1 MQRRAFTLAL
11 PALLAARAALAE
23 AWQPSRPIRI
33 LVGYSVATTSDLLA
47 RLVGQKLS
55 ERLGTSVVIE
65 NREGGG
71 GTIAAGLALRSPAD
85 GHTLLLGASALTMAP
100 RLFRDVT
107 FKPLEDFEP
116 VCLIGF
122 APNVLVVRPQ
132 SPISSMEALIAAA
145 RAAPGRLSYASSGPG
160 SGSWVGM
167 EELKAHADIQL
178 EEIPY
183 SSTAQATTDAMSGQ
197 VDLHCP
203 SLAGAMPHIRSGRF
217 RALGI
222 TSGRRSASAPDIPSI
237 AETLPG
243 YDASAWYGVVAPA
256 GLPAPV
262 AERLNAELRTVLAE
276 PAMQSRLLDVGVDAQ
291 TGSREEMRKVLVEQ
305 TRSSDAMMDRI
316 NYRPR

>member
-1 MQRRAFTLAL
+1 MLRRTFTLAL
-11 PALLAARAALAE
+11 PALVAHRAARAE
-23 AWQPSRPIRI
+23 TWQPTRSLRI
-33 LVGYSVATTSDLLA
+33 IVGYSVATTSDLLA
-47 RLVGQKLS
+47 RLVGQKLGD
-55 ERLGTSVVIE
+55 RLGTSVVVE

-71 GTIAAGLALRSPAD
+71 GTIAAGLTLRAPAD
-85 GHTLLLGASALTMAP
+85 GYTLLMGATALTMAP

-132 SPISSMEALIAAA
+132 SPIASIADLIGAA
-145 RAAPGRLSYASSGPG
+145 RATPGRLSYASSGPG

-167 EELKAHADIQL
+167 EELKAHANLQL

-222 TSGRRSASAPDIPSI
+222 TSGRRSAAAPDIPSI

-262 AERLNAELRTVLAE
+262 AERLNAELQAILAE
-276 PAMQSRLLDVGVDAQ
+276 PAMQTRLLDVGVDAQ
-291 TGSREEMRKVLVEQ
+291 SGSRADMRKVMTEAV
-305 TRSSDAMMDRI
+305 TSGNAMMDRI